1 MRGRV
6 RVRVGDR
13 RVDPPQHAQQAR
25 RLRAFDYY
33 CLVDGDLLGEAEWM
47 PGRTLDYLRRQVH
60 EASPLSA
67 REHVERARDGLN
79 AIVAKIPY

>member
-1 MRGRV
+1 MNTSPPARSASSLPAPPQRLAAQAKVAREATHRRV
-6 RVRVGDR
+6 RS
-13 RVDPPQHAQQAR
+13 
-25 RLRAFDYY
+25 
-33 CLVDGDLLGEAEWM
+33 LGVPLAH
-47 PGRTLDYLRRQVH
+47 LRRQVH